1 MGPIIFVVLCFTIAL
16 RSTFCELK
24 SSGDDERAR
33 LPEFLTELDLA
44 SLEASQEDIE
54 AIKTVVKRLAPEKNG
69 EYQVYQVF
77 FGNEEL
83 LKEWLEG
90 AGVMGQPGVDFP
102 ALTTIPT
109 TSFSCRGLKGGYYA
123 DLETNCQVF
132 HICDNGRKISFLCP
146 NGTIFQQSQ
155 LICDWW
161 FKVDCSKST
170 ELYEQ
175 SAEQLAEDERK
186 RTDAKRINSEFHRG
200 NGENEDNNGQ
210 NYYQSQNSNYDGRQN
225 GRTNPFSQSANN
237 NQIPGSS
244 GQRGQNTDFKSTT
257 RAFDPNQIYNGGG
270 VTSNQYNQINDLAAG
285 NTLKN
290 SQDYNGQFNQNNY
303 KNRQQQLVQTTGRSN
318 SDRGNYRAIERQQ
331 NQLIEPV
338 NEEAKRQLN
347 YESRGANKFTGSNQ
361 NVYNNQQQS
370 ARSNQQ
376 STEYSS
382 TTRNSGRDGERRSFG
397 KSSSISSGLSEYDK
411 SSNRITPSYTETTT
425 FRTSTPGPI
434 REYQQLAESAA
445 FASSRG
451 NRYNEAYSSSQF
463 NSYYSNFN
471 ANSNNN
477 NNNNNNN
484 NSNKPR
490 VQQKTTEKPRQKAIT
505 PTPESEKIGGSAL
518 RLRSGQPPA
527 SPFPTFQ
534 PIYKPR
540 KNDRNPD
547 YETTTFGST
556 IPETV
561 TTTESYR
568 DEGTQSTVG
577 RTLNNDNFESETTT
591 SYPTSLDYQGTSDN
605 SYTEIFTEDYAR
617 NSVTPS
623 NERTVVTNVD
633 FFENTTP
640 TIISSGNY
648 VNPKAFT
655 KTQPVY
661 YKSSGTSSGFT
672 TSKPYSKSQEY
683 RQNSV
688 ATAGL
693 TNESTVRRVDTGS
706 SFATTQASIR
716 AATKEQ
722 NPVKSQ
728 DSRNQQVRS
737 SSKSPQRAQ
746 SSYRPSQNLIST
758 STEKPFRSSAAISQ
772 TVPTG
777 KTLSPYDTSI
787 TYQQGKVMSTLG
799 PYIPFTKNY
808 AYSTPTTST
817 TAKPPVYT
825 ATVPTYTSSAVIYGS
840 SGAKSYS
847 GKFKAST
854 PASSVRPTGRLP
866 SGSAAYLPEKK
877 SDASNYL
884 AKKHSLD
891 ERPLNER
898 EHAMSMLQSLRG
910 LEGTVP
916 SVLTVFNG
924 SRSGLNIPTS
934 SGPSTL
940 HSLALY
946 FATAGDDF
954 DVTAETRTDAE
965 TESESTESQGVENSQ
980 LTEENTSVELPKSIL
995 TQHTI
1000 NSYAELFNLNNALE
1014 GNSSSNPALD
1024 LGLDVSNED
1033 TDDLDIQQSQ
1043 GPIDGARKSNSTKLR
1058 ELAQVFTH
1066 ALSAYLQDPDTF
1078 KKILTEIRPTEPS
1091 INSKNE
1097 DRYDATTLV
1106 PTTLEDFP
1114 SVTKEKDEV
1123 LDFSDDTAPH
1133 RGRVPTTIYPITTT
1147 DLPTSTENYN
1157 QQEFYTTQRAESS
1170 AENNFAFQVNDAFGP
1185 SKNAGNE
1192 LSPGGTEALYYPEEV
1207 TEPNETTADDGR
1219 AKDDSI
1225 NDYGD
1230 NYFPNDENNNKI
1242 GGFQNNSQTP
1252 NSYQPYGKNVQP
1264 FDATPISDNYVVSS
1278 TPATYVTAYQAD
1290 SNSNLRNGGAASKSL
1305 DPVSKFRQ
1313 SESTRKSEKLLNSK
1327 DKKRDSRD
1335 RNVKQHKS
1343 TTEPF
1348 RIRYFDT
1355 TTSSPRSNDRESLVT
1370 SGSVHSKYHESGNEF
1385 DDDSGKTEG
1394 FNYVTSVV
1402 TSRTVEPFTGLSYP
1416 DGGSQTTSNSN
1427 EETSTSG
1434 SDEDAKNQSDQK
1446 LNDHW
1451 TSSPAVTQLWEST
1464 VFVDPKRIN
1473 QGLVSGASR
1482 DSSLEYSTIDYP
1494 DATESSF
1501 VENNDNNNNSSS
1513 NNNRNRESLV
1523 TDATSSGVPS
1533 RKTNNLDYP
1542 SSPWRW
1548 SSNPTTGNDGNDS
1561 PTAFTLLPPQASYST
1576 SERSLATA
1584 TPSPIY
1590 TTRSSI
1596 TTTIT
1601 SSVTST
1607 SSGLAT
1613 RQDPLLTVNP
1623 QKFSS
1628 RPKHGIPESDYD
1640 NEIVRAQE
1648 MFGKLNTSSTDTLMN
1663 VMKQA
1668 DTNATVRQLVLLL
1681 INHCN
1686 GPMNKTME
1694 EEKEQLLDA
1703 LLRMPVNEFTSEES
1717 RELRAGINRLTLPIG
1732 KDDLKPETTSFATT
1746 TTTTTEQPIVTTFRS
1761 KKGRRF
1767 KYNSDETS
1775 SNTSTRTKNDDIVT
1789 AETSADSNA
1798 LSSED
1803 TSASD
1808 ARALELLRSLY
1819 TIAAK
1824 WG

>member
-1 MGPIIFVVLCFTIAL
+1 M
-16 RSTFCELK
+16 
-24 SSGDDERAR
+24 
-33 LPEFLTELDLA
+33 
-44 SLEASQEDIE
+44 
-54 AIKTVVKRLAPEKNG
+54 
-69 EYQVYQVF
+69 
-77 FGNEEL
+77 
-83 LKEWLEG
+83 
-90 AGVMGQPGVDFP
+90 
-102 ALTTIPT
+102 
-109 TSFSCRGLKGGYYA
+109 
-123 DLETNCQVF
+123 
-132 HICDNGRKISFLCP
+132 
-146 NGTIFQQSQ
+146 
-155 LICDWW
+155 ICDWW

-200 NGENEDNNGQ
+200 NSENEDNNGQ

-225 GRTNPFSQSANN
+225 GRTNPFSQSANK

-257 RAFDPNQIYNGGG
+257 RGFDPNQIYNSGA
-270 VTSNQYNQINDLAAG
+270 VTPSQYNQINDLAVG

-290 SQDYNGQFNQNNY
+290 LQDFNAQQSQNNY
-303 KNRQQQLVQTTGRSN
+303 KNRQQQSTQTTGRSN

-331 NQLIEPV
+331 NQLVEPI
-338 NEEAKRQLN
+338 NEEAKRQVN
-347 YESRGANKFTGSNQ
+347 YESRGANKFSGSNQ
-361 NVYNNQQQS
+361 NSYNNQPQPG
-370 ARSNQQ
+370 RFNQQ
-376 STEYSS
+376 STDYSS
-382 TTRNSGRDGERRSFG
+382 TTRNLGRDNERRNFG
-397 KSSSISSGLSEYDK
+397 KSSSISSGGSDYDQP
-411 SSNRITPSYTETTT
+411 SNRITPSYTETTT

-434 REYQQLAESAA
+434 KEYQQLAESAA
-445 FASSRG
+445 FATNRG
-451 NRYNEAYSSSQF
+451 NRFNEAYSSSQF
-463 NSYYSNFN
+463 NNYYNNFN
-471 ANSNNN
+471 SNGNSNDKNNNNNNGNNRNNSNNN
-477 NNNNNNN
+477 NKNDNN
-484 NSNKPR
+484 NSNNSR
-490 VQQKTTEKPRQKAIT
+490 ARIQQKTTEKPRQT
-505 PTPESEKIGGSAL
+505 PTTAALGSDKNGAIPV
-518 RLRSGQPPA
+518 RLRSGQA
-527 SPFPTFQ
+527 TATPFLTSR
-534 PIYKPR
+534 PIHKPR
-540 KNDRNPD
+540 KNDRNVG

-556 IPETV
+556 IPDTV
-561 TTTESYR
+561 TTTQPYG
-568 DEGTQSTVG
+568 DDTTQSTEG
-577 RTLNNDNFESETTT
+577 RTFYNGNFEPETTT
-591 SYPTSLDYQGTSDN
+591 TYPTSLDYQRTTET

-623 NERTVVTNVD
+623 NERTIVTNMD

-655 KTQPVY
+655 NSKVQNVNF
-661 YKSSGTSSGFT
+661 KSSTTSSGFT
-672 TSKPYSKSQEY
+672 TAKPYPKNQEY

-688 ATAGL
+688 VTAGL
-693 TNESTVRRVDTGS
+693 TNEATVRRSDTNS
-706 SFATTQASIR
+706 SQATTPASMR
-716 AATKEQ
+716 VTTKERSTE
-722 NPVKSQ
+722 KSQ
-728 DSRNQQVRS
+728 DNRNQQVRS
-737 SSKSPQRAQ
+737 SSKNPQRTQ

-758 STEKPFRSSAAISQ
+758 STEKPFRSSISQ
-772 TVPTG
+772 TALSG

-817 TAKPPVYT
+817 TTKPPVYT
-825 ATVPTYTSSAVIYGS
+825 ATVPTYTSTATIYGA
-840 SGAKSYS
+840 SGTKSPS
-847 GKFKAST
+847 GKYKAST
-854 PASSVRPTGRLP
+854 LSSSARPTGRLP

-877 SDASNYL
+877 TDPHNYFI
-884 AKKHSLD
+884 KKHSLD
-891 ERPLNER
+891 ERPPNER

-916 SVLTVFNG
+916 SVLGVFNG
-924 SRSGLNIPTS
+924 SRSGLTIPTS

-946 FATAGDDF
+946 FATASDDF

-965 TESESTESQGVENSQ
+965 AESESSKLQEPDNSR
-980 LTEENTSVELPKSIL
+980 LSEENISVELPKSIL

-1014 GNSSSNPALD
+1014 GNSSFNPVLD

-1091 INSKNE
+1091 INSRDE
-1097 DRYDATTLV
+1097 ERYDATTLV
-1106 PTTLEDFP
+1106 PTTLEDYP

-1147 DLPTSTENYN
+1147 DLPISTENFN
-1157 QQEFYTTQRAESS
+1157 QQEFYTTERAESDDES
-1170 AENNFAFQVNDAFGP
+1170 NFAFEVNHAFGS
-1185 SKNAGNE
+1185 SKNEGNE
-1192 LSPGGTEALYYPEEV
+1192 LSSDDAGPLFYPEEA
-1207 TEPNETTADDGR
+1207 TGPSDTSLDGR
-1219 AKDDSI
+1219 TNEDSL

-1230 NYFPNDENNNKI
+1230 NYFPSDENNNKI

-1264 FDATPISDNYVVSS
+1264 FDATPISDNYVSSS
-1278 TPATYVTAYQAD
+1278 TPATYVTAYEPEAAKLDSD
-1290 SNSNLRNGGAASKSL
+1290 SNKRYGVVPKNF
-1305 DPVSKFRQ
+1305 DPIQKFRQ
-1313 SESTRKSEKLLNSK
+1313 SETTRNSEKSISSK
-1327 DKKRDSRD
+1327 DRKREGGD
-1335 RNVKQHKS
+1335 RKAKQHKS

-1348 RIRYFDT
+1348 RIRYYDLT
-1355 TTSSPRSNDRESLVT
+1355 TPAPRSQDQESLVT
-1370 SGSVHSKYHESGNEF
+1370 SSSVHSKYHESGNDF
-1385 DDDSGKTEG
+1385 DDDNGKAERS
-1394 FNYVTSVV
+1394 NYVTSVV
-1402 TSRTVEPFTGLSYP
+1402 TSRTVEPFTGQSWT
-1416 DGGSQTTSNSN
+1416 DGESGTTTNRDEQMSTTISDDDHTSQN
-1427 EETSTSG
+1427 
-1434 SDEDAKNQSDQK
+1434 DQI

-1494 DATESSF
+1494 ESTVSPF
-1501 VENNDNNNNSSS
+1501 SESNDNNSSNNNNS
-1513 NNNRNRESLV
+1513 NRESLV
-1523 TDATSSGVPS
+1523 TDATSSGVSS
-1533 RKTNNLDYP
+1533 RNTNNLDYP

-1548 SSNPTTGNDGNDS
+1548 SSNPATGKDGNDS
-1561 PTAFTLLPPQASYST
+1561 PTAFTLLPPQASFST
-1576 SERSLATA
+1576 SERSIATA

-1607 SSGLAT
+1607 SSGLGT
-1613 RQDPLLTVNP
+1613 RRDPPLPINH
-1623 QKFSS
+1623 QESSS
-1628 RPKHGIPESDYD
+1628 RPKHGILENEND
-1640 NEIVRAQE
+1640 NEIVKAQE
-1648 MFGKLNTSSTDTLMN
+1648 MFGKLNTTSTNTLMR

-1717 RELRAGINRLTLPIG
+1717 RELRAGINRLSLPIG
-1732 KDDLKPETTSFATT
+1732 KDDTKPETTSFSTT
-1746 TTTTTEQPIVTTFRS
+1746 TTTTTQQPVVTTFRS

-1767 KYNSDETS
+1767 KYNLDETPS
-1775 SNTSTRTKNDDIVT
+1775 SSSTRTKNDDIAT